1 MDVLNNSSNF
11 MPLLESNEIFDTAC
25 CVIFN
30 IVSTALENSMPEYV
44 LIHNEYGFVEED
56 CFLI

>member
-11 MPLLESNEIFDTAC
+11 MPLLESREIFVIAC